1 MSKIRLKSEDIIRYN
16 ACHVSDG
23 ELYEGWK
30 VGCEDLVFKDGVD
43 EAMKAKEEEMRLKA
57 RGAYCLDSCLVHD
70 VNNKE
75 EIISCSNDECP
86 FITNFL
92 SKYNQ
97 I

>member
-43 EAMKAKEEEMRLKA
+43 EAMKAKEEEMRIKA
-57 RGAYCLDSCLVHD
+57 RNAYCLDSCLVHD

-75 EIISCSNDECP
+75 EIISCSNDGCP
-86 FITNFL
+86 FIANFL
-92 SKYNQ
+92 SKYDQ